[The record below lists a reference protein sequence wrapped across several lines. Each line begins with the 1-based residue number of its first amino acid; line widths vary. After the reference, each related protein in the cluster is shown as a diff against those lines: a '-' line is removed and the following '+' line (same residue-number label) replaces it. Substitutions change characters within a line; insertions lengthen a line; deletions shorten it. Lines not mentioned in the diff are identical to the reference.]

1 MFLDTNQEFITS
13 QYFLILTYFF
23 YFRTL
28 SFELWA
34 DKGKIL
40 DGQDIIAALV
50 SFYELAFS
58 FQLKYGSGAQ
68 TTLEI
73 VQHQIAEYGVDGSG
87 TLTNRKK
94 LAATNQIKKYRNFL
108 MTI

>member
-13 QYFLILTYFF
+13 QYFLILTYFL

>member
-1 MFLDTNQEFITS
+1 M
-13 QYFLILTYFF
+13 ILTYSL

>member
-13 QYFLILTYFF
+13 QYFLILIYFF